1 MRGKNGKFIKKEPE
15 NIIAD
20 VVEMNEQ
27 EHWIFSLITLI
38 IKTLLLMIAR
48 LLYHSFLFLILAL
61 IIRKIGIWEFIK
73 ESINFTMEIISIVK
87 DTGIIGSKTNNS
99 TNTNGE
105 AVKSGY
111 FS

>member
-20 VVEMNEQ
+20 VVEMNDQ
-27 EHWIFSLITLI
+27 ENWIFSLVTI
-38 IKTLLLMIAR
+38 IVKTLFLMIAR

-61 IIRKIGIWEFIK
+61 IIRKIGIWEFVK

-87 DTGIIGSKTNNS
+87 DIGIMGSKPNNS